1 MLFVFCLI
9 MYHPLKYPN
18 GKNYPIWAELFGF
31 FLSACSM
38 IVIPIYALFYLFI
51 KPKSVS
57 LKEVIY
63 FFLSKY
69 FLSRQIFG
77 TKYFPNKC
85 DFY

>member
-18 GKNYPIWAELFGF
+18 GKNYPIWAEIFGF
-31 FLSACSM
+31 ILSACSM

-57 LKEVIY
+57 LKEVIFY
-63 FFLSKY
+63 CKT
-69 FLSRQIFG
+69 RQIFG
-77 TKYFPNKC
+77 IKYFSNKC
-85 DFY
+85 CFY